1 MRYAIATLLVIA
13 STATTLAVAQDGI
26 GHGPPKASII
36 ATQPTPAAPTVSL
49 SRVFRPATE
58 LASIM
63 K

>member
-26 GHGPPKASII
+26 GRAPPNASII
-36 ATQPTPAAPTVSL
+36 VTQRAPAAPGVSL

-58 LASIM
+58 LASM
-63 K
+63 TK